1 MPLTKITRGALTADI
16 IDSTKLADNAVDT
29 EHLADDAVEAAE
41 LASDAVVNDSVASD
55 ADIAYSKLGTIPT
68 FNQNTTGNAA
78 TVTTNADLTGH
89 VTSSGN
95 TTALG
100 SFSVSQLSSALS
112 DASISG
118 NNTGDQ
124 AIGTAATRAAEDTM
138 TDGSNLP
145 DGAAIKAYGDANWGS
160 GGTGTLENPF
170 TNMLAAFTQDDGMY
184 YFSGQDQTE
193 ELYLYTEPYMN
204 IQMVKVGHVAQND
217 VIQGMNNATSWFG
230 SSSYYSEDFHNDN
243 GHTSFAPWDLCEALL
258 MSSGAA
264 RCIYC
269 FSRNSGSAGNATDGW
284 IKYDNFT
291 VSQLQNEIKAHI
303 VLDTDHSG
311 PGSSQNVGTVY
322 HKTISGTSWA
332 SGATATIFSNGM
344 IWGAW
349 DSKYAF
355 GDGGHS
361 NARGVDSSNTS
372 GAYFDDGSIFIG

>member
-16 IDSTKLADNAVDT
+16 IDSTKLEDNAVDT

-41 LASDAVVNDSVASD
+41 LASDAVVNLSVASG
-55 ADIAYSKLGTIPT
+55 ADIAASKLTGVVTPSSTDTLTNKSIDADG
-68 FNQNTTGNAA
+68 TGNSITNIEDANIKSGAA
-78 TVTTNADLTGH
+78 IA
-89 VTSSGN
+89 TSK
-95 TTALG
+95 
-100 SFSVSQLSSALS
+100 
-112 DASISG
+112 ISG
-118 NNTGDQ
+118 L
-124 AIGTAATRAAEDTM
+124 GTAATRAAEDTM

-170 TNMLAAFTQDDGMY
+170 TNMLSAFTQDDGMY

-204 IQMVKVGHVAQND
+204 IQMVKVGHVAQNG

-230 SSSYYSEDFHNDN
+230 SSSHYSEDFHNDS
-243 GHTSFAPWDLCEALL
+243 GYTSFAPWDLCEALL
-258 MSSGAA
+258 TSTGAA

-332 SGATATIFSNGM
+332 SGATATIWSNGM

-355 GDGGHS
+355 GDGGHT
-361 NARGVDSSNTS
+361 NAKGVDSSNT
-372 GAYFDDGSIFIG
+372 GGDYRDNGSIFIG